1 MASAVNH
8 DQNFKNLILDY
19 PRAALEFF
27 AAAEAPAPQ
36 DAVRVV
42 PVRQE
47 QLQER
52 LGGRWRGLDVPLL
65 VHWEHG
71 GRDAIVFALEEES
84 EGRHFSLHR
93 LAHYC
98 LDLAELL
105 GTDRV
110 VPVSIFLRAGTVPE
124 SLVLG
129 TERRNYLSFGYLS
142 CKLSELSADAW
153 LDSDN
158 PVARVNLPNMRS
170 PAARRVEVYARAVRG
185 LLTLEPDAARR
196 AKYLEF
202 IDIYAGLTENEF
214 ERYRRQHPEDGG
226 TMAGVIQR
234 ARDEGIQQGVQR
246 GIRQGVQQGIQQGV
260 RQGRIAGRRAILER
274 QLLRRF
280 GTLPP
285 AVLER
290 LDTASADD
298 LDAWA
303 EGVLD
308 APTLEDV
315 FGAAS

>member
-1 MASAVNH
+1 MIRAS
-8 DQNFKNLILDY
+8 Y
-19 PRAALEFF
+19 R
-27 AAAEAPAPQ
+27 
-36 DAVRVV
+36 
-42 PVRQE
+42 
-47 QLQER
+47 
-52 LGGRWRGLDVPLL
+52 
-65 VHWEHG
+65 
-71 GRDAIVFALEEES
+71 
-84 EGRHFSLHR
+84 
-93 LAHYC
+93 

-105 GTDRV
+105 DTNRV

-129 TERRNYLSFGYLS
+129 TERRSYLSFGYLS

-234 ARDEGIQQGVQR
+234 ARDEGIQQGVQQ
-246 GIRQGVQQGIQQGV
+246 GIQQGVQQGIRQGV
-260 RQGRIAGRRAILER
+260 RQGRIAGRRALLER
-274 QLLRRF
+274 LLLRRF
-280 GTLPP
+280 GALPP

-315 FGAAS
+315 FGTAS

>member
-27 AAAEAPAPQ
+27 AAAEAPAPH

-52 LGGRWRGLDVPLL
+52 LGGRWRELDVPLL

-71 GRDAIVFALEEES
+71 GRDAIVFVLEEES

-129 TERRNYLSFGYLS
+129 TERRS
-142 CKLSELSADAW
+142 
-153 LDSDN
+153 
-158 PVARVNLPNMRS
+158 
-170 PAARRVEVYARAVRG
+170 
-185 LLTLEPDAARR
+185 
-196 AKYLEF
+196 
-202 IDIYAGLTENEF
+202 
-214 ERYRRQHPEDGG
+214 
-226 TMAGVIQR
+226 
-234 ARDEGIQQGVQR
+234 
-246 GIRQGVQQGIQQGV
+246 
-260 RQGRIAGRRAILER
+260 
-274 QLLRRF
+274 
-280 GTLPP
+280 
-285 AVLER
+285 
-290 LDTASADD
+290 
-298 LDAWA
+298 
-303 EGVLD
+303 
-308 APTLEDV
+308 
-315 FGAAS
+315 

>member
-1 MASAVNH
+1 M
-8 DQNFKNLILDY
+8 
-19 PRAALEFF
+19 
-27 AAAEAPAPQ
+27 
-36 DAVRVV
+36 RVV

-52 LGGRWRGLDVPLL
+52 LGGRWRELDVPLL

-84 EGRHFSLHR
+84 EGRRFSLHR

-129 TERRNYLSFGYLS
+129 TERRSYLSFGYLS

-234 ARDEGIQQGVQR
+234 ARDEGVQQGIQ
-246 GIRQGVQQGIQQGV
+246 QGVQQGIQQGVQQGIRQGV

-280 GTLPP
+280 GALPP

-290 LDTASADD
+290 LDTASAAD

-315 FGAAS
+315 FGTAS